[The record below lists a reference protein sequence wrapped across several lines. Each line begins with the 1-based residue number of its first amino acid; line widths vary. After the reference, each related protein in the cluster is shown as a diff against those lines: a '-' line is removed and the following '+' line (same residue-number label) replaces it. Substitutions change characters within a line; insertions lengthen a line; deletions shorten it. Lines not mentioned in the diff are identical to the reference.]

1 MTSYGLSCGTLVR
14 INDYAFLHHKQAVAM
29 NQNYLTH
36 RHRPTVSNPFLTRN
50 NFIPNLFSTTYDS
63 STRPITPSNS
73 LIIR

>member
-1 MTSYGLSCGTLVR
+1 MTSYGLSCEALVSVN
-14 INDYAFLHHKQAVAM
+14 NDSLLHHKQTVAM

-36 RHRPTVSNPFLTRN
+36 RHRLRVSNPFLTRN
-50 NFIPNLFSTTYDS
+50 TVIPNLFSTTYDS